1 MTKEKTAKLIPN
13 AIQISTDNE
22 KVRPKL
28 EDQFSHY
35 LLESWVKFH
44 SPQNISGAKQLHS
57 FLLNNWS
64 SRCIKKYN
72 IKNVFW

>member
-28 EDQFSHY
+28 KEMFSKICKSGHY
-35 LLESWVKFH
+35 LPVTMPMESRGKFY
-44 SPQNISGAKQLHS
+44 SPQNISGASQRHS
-57 FLLNNWS
+57 ILLNT
-64 SRCIKKYN
+64 
-72 IKNVFW
+72 